1 MKPKH
6 PTIAMCACKSS
17 QVAEIGHDPATNPLA
32 VRYASGGTYHYPG
45 ITAAQFADLQKA
57 KSVGAQLGKHIKTP
71 GHKFT
76 RIDPPPQGEAQ

>member
-17 QVAEIGHDPATNPLA
+17 QVTEIGHDPATNTLA
-32 VRYASGGTYHYPG
+32 VRYSRGGLYHYPD
-45 ITAAQFADLQKA
+45 ISAARFADLQKA
-57 KSVGAQLGKHIKTP
+57 KSIGVHLGQHIKTP

-76 RIDPPPQGEAQ
+76 RIGD